1 MERRTTPDP
10 AADRSVVGLLAL
22 TQSLFFVSL
31 ALCIAINHSETA
43 SNDGISFY
51 GVYPSTIVI
60 VLVGYAAASIGLYSA
75 ASWLRDTGAPATT
88 VRSARIVA
96 IGLPLLLATPY
107 DEGTFWN
114 WAHMTVGVAMALAQL
129 AATVSLV
136 RRGRGASAWIIFAV
150 QLAGG
155 VLAAASLPNWSFPW
169 LLPGETIYEL
179 AYGISL
185 FVWIDELRGPNWG
198 RERVS
203 QTSA

>member
-1 MERRTTPDP
+1 MERGTASDP
-10 AADRSVVGLLAL
+10 AADRSVIGLLAF

-51 GVYPSTIVI
+51 GVDPDTIVI
-60 VLVGYAAASIGLYSA
+60 VLVGYAAASVGLFSA
-75 ASWLRDTGAPATT
+75 SSWLRDAGAPATL

-96 IGLPLLLATPY
+96 IGLPLLLVTPY

-114 WAHMTVGVAMALAQL
+114 WAHMSVGVAMALAQF
-129 AATVSLV
+129 AATISLV
-136 RRGRGASAWIIFAV
+136 RRRRGVVAWLVFGA
-150 QLAGG
+150 QFAGG
-155 VLAAASLPNWSFPW
+155 LLAAASLPNWSFPW

-185 FVWIDELRGPNWG
+185 FVWINELRGANWG
-198 RERVS
+198 DERVS
-203 QTSA
+203 QASA